1 MPLKLHPLFQERR
14 YRCKGKKQSR
24 QKNEVWLIVKIPSSI
39 ITMLVGIALT
49 LISLWY
55 GQNNGLMPV
64 AASKEAELV
73 DGLFN
78 AMMVISTGLFLL
90 VEGALVVAVIR
101 FRRRPGDET
110 DGPHLE
116 GNVPLEILWTA
127 IPAVIVLGISLYS
140 FDIYTEMGGLDLMS
154 HDHGSGGKA
163 VQLASAS
170 SNGMAQGGMIS
181 GNHSNGTLISKAGLG
196 EPPSMEGQAPDLTV
210 NVTGLQY
217 AFIFTYPDTGIVDGE
232 LHVPVGQLV
241 KLNLQAQD
249 VLHAFWLPQFRIKQ
263 DMIPGEDTSLIFEAT
278 KEGTYPVVCAELCG
292 PYHGGMRTQLIVHS
306 EAEYTSWLQA
316 HLPQTPTSGQTANN
330 PTETLLAQLPSQAK
344 TSAQYLSHF
353 VEPHHLPHHVMPDTA
368 QPQASQKS

>member
-1 MPLKLHPLFQERR
+1 
-14 YRCKGKKQSR
+14 
-24 QKNEVWLIVKIPSSI
+24 VKIPSSI

-55 GQNNGLMPV
+55 GQNHGLMPV

-90 VEGALVVAVIR
+90 VEGALIVAVVR

-127 IPAVIVLGISLYS
+127 IPAVIVLGISVYS
-140 FDIYTEMGGLDLMS
+140 FDIYSEMGGLDLMS

-163 VQLASAS
+163 VQLAYAPDSGMS
-170 SNGMAQGGMIS
+170 SGMNNGGLFSPVSKLLA
-181 GNHSNGTLISKAGLG
+181 KAGLG
-196 EPPSMEGQAPDLTV
+196 EPPSLDGQAPDLTV

-217 AFIFTYPDTGIVDGE
+217 AFIFNYPDTGIVDGE

-278 KEGTYPVVCAELCG
+278 REGTYPIVCAELCG

-306 EAEYTSWLQA
+306 EAEYTTWLQA
-316 HLPQTPTSGQTANN
+316 HLPQPAASGQTASN
-330 PTETLLAQLPSQAK
+330 PTETLMAQLPAYAK
-344 TSAQYLSHF
+344 TPAQYLSHF
-353 VEPHHLPHHVMPDTA
+353 VEPHHLPHHLSNHSPHHSSHQSLTESSLA
-368 QPQASQKS
+368 AS